1 MTGFLLHEFWK
12 KPGFHK
18 KFKNKHTFSRAIKF
32 RLNSSRKFFGIS
44 EFSLFY
50 YSLIVWWLIFCLIR
64 GAERPEFEWSNVI
77 ICDSLSKLLY
87 ESSYCQFFIKRPRSI
102 SCIFRKEKEIT
113 KLSMTKNQ
121 WLTNLKMFKN
131 FDFTKWWE
139 IKKLITNLLRY
150 WTTNYYWVSYR
161 IFMN

>member
-1 MTGFLLHEFWK
+1 MMTGFLLHEFWK
-12 KPGFHK
+12 KPEFHK
-18 KFKNKHTFSRAIKF
+18 KFKNKHTFSRVIKF

-44 EFSLFY
+44 EFSLLND
-50 YSLIVWWLIFCLIR
+50 SSIVMTHYLSDSRRSKTRIRVIECYHLWLI
-64 GAERPEFEWSNVI
+64 EQ
-77 ICDSLSKLLY
+77 Y